1 MSDGQRRP
9 RAFLHKFPLLIPPTP
24 LNPFFSGP
32 PPPGPPHSLEAVRH
46 KAVHHRIQA
55 AVQAAQGHCDVICQD
70 VARPLTWPL
79 PQSFEAEVSQ
89 HLPDVERREADGE
102 DHQDGGQQ
110 PDGPSPPGPAL
121 LGHQAVAGGQETGEA
136 QSEAHHGQQGQE
148 ELQDGEVEE
157 GGEENAEGAGPQR
170 RGLQRT
176 STFQGLVGIQGT

>member
-1 MSDGQRRP
+1 M
-9 RAFLHKFPLLIPPTP
+9 
-24 LNPFFSGP
+24 
-32 PPPGPPHSLEAVRH
+32 
-46 KAVHHRIQA
+46 
-55 AVQAAQGHCDVICQD
+55 ICQD
-70 VARPLTWPL
+70 VPHPLTWPL
-79 PQSFEAEVSQ
+79 PQRFEAEVSQ

-157 GGEENAEGAGPQR
+157 GGEENADGAGPQR